1 MSPDSPHHG
10 KAWGFRQGCRCD
22 DCKLAW
28 SRKNK
33 AWALRSHRNGGRTTV
48 DVAEVREHLEVV
60 LERMSQR
67 AVGDIIGSS
76 PGYVGRIARGDIKR
90 VGIERARALLDI
102 DPFAE
107 VTGKARVSSVGA
119 VNRLRALTAIGYST
133 ARLSAETGYS
143 LTNVKMLLRGERDE
157 ITGDADARIRREY
170 ERLSMRLPIP
180 ADHHERGGITRARR
194 RAQIEGWP
202 PPLALDNPADPA
214 EEPKGTERE
223 PSFWSRDDLV
233 AEYEHLR
240 SAGVSIHTAASQLG
254 VSVGAI
260 EKAVER
266 ARKAA
271 AP

>member
-90 VGIERARALLDI
+90 VGIER
-102 DPFAE
+102 
-107 VTGKARVSSVGA
+107 
-119 VNRLRALTAIGYST
+119 
-133 ARLSAETGYS
+133 
-143 LTNVKMLLRGERDE
+143 
-157 ITGDADARIRREY
+157 
-170 ERLSMRLPIP
+170 
-180 ADHHERGGITRARR
+180 
-194 RAQIEGWP
+194 
-202 PPLALDNPADPA
+202 
-214 EEPKGTERE
+214 E

-254 VSVGAI
+254 VTVGAI
-260 EKAVER
+260 EKACER
-266 ARKAA
+266 VRKGEAA
-271 AP
+271 